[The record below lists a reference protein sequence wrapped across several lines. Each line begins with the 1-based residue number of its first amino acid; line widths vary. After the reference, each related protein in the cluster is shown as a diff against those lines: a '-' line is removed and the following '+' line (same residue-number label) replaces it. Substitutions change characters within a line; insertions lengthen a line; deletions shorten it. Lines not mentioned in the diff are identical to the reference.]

1 MEAGGVPLEAR
12 GSAGEVFLVALRLG
26 TTSFGGPVAHVG
38 YFRDE
43 YVGRRRWLDDRAF
56 SELVALANV
65 LPGPLSSQLGIAVG
79 ALRAGKLGG
88 LAAWLGFTLPSAALM
103 TAFALGVSGGDVED
117 AGWLH
122 GLELAAT
129 AVVATALV
137 QMART
142 LATDVLRLVLAGAA
156 AATVLAV
163 GGAAVQVAAIA
174 AGALAG
180 VVLLRG
186 VDEPAAVHVRFPVGR
201 RLAAASL
208 VLFAALLAAL
218 PLASGRVGGHALELV
233 AAFYRAGALVFG
245 GGHVVLPLL
254 DAAVVG
260 PGWVSRQEFLAGYG
274 AVQAMPGPLFTFSS
288 YLGAA
293 GGPEPNGVAGAA
305 LATVAIF
312 LPSFLLLAALGPLW
326 SAYRGH
332 PGVRAALAGIGA
344 SVVGLL
350 AAALWDPV
358 LTGSVDSVGDAVLAL
373 AFLAALRV
381 LPVWAVVLAAAGLGA
396 VLF

>member
-1 MEAGGVPLEAR
+1 
-12 GSAGEVFLVALRLG
+12 
-26 TTSFGGPVAHVG
+26 
-38 YFRDE
+38 
-43 YVGRRRWLDDRAF
+43 
-56 SELVALANV
+56 
-65 LPGPLSSQLGIAVG
+65 
-79 ALRAGKLGG
+79 
-88 LAAWLGFTLPSAALM
+88 
-103 TAFALGVSGGDVED
+103 
-117 AGWLH
+117 
-122 GLELAAT
+122 
-129 AVVATALV
+129 
-137 QMART
+137 
-142 LATDVLRLVLAGAA
+142 
-156 AATVLAV
+156 
-163 GGAAVQVAAIA
+163 
-174 AGALAG
+174 
-180 VVLLRG
+180 
-186 VDEPAAVHVRFPVGR
+186 FPVGR
-201 RLAAASL
+201 RLGAASL

-260 PGWVSRQEFLAGYG
+260 PGWVSRGEFLAGYG

-293 GGPEPNGVAGAA
+293 GGPEPNGVVGSA

-326 SAYRGH
+326 SAYRGR

-344 SVVGLL
+344 AVVGLL
-350 AAALWDPV
+350 AAGLWDPV
-358 LTGSVDSVGDAVLAL
+358 LTGSVDSVWDAVLAL

-381 LPVWAVVLAAAGLGA
+381 LPIWAVVLAAAGLGA

>member
-1 MEAGGVPLEAR
+1 MEAGGVTLGAR
-12 GSAGEVFLVALRLG
+12 GSAAEVFLVAFRLG
-26 TTSFGGPVAHVG
+26 MTAFGGPVAHVG

-43 YVGRRRWLDDRAF
+43 YVGRRRWLDDQAF

-65 LPGPLSSQLGIAVG
+65 LPGPSSSQLGMAVG
-79 ALRAGKLGG
+79 ALRAGKLGA

-103 TAFALGVSGGDVED
+103 TAFALGVSGADVEG

-137 QMART
+137 QMARS
-142 LATDVLRLVLAGAA
+142 LAPDLLRLALAA
-156 AATVLAV
+156 AAAAVVLAV
-163 GGAAVQVAAIA
+163 GGSAVQVAAIA
-174 AGALAG
+174 GGALAG
-180 VVLLRG
+180 VLVLRG
-186 VDEPAAVHVRFPVGR
+186 GDEPAAVRVRFPVGR
-201 RLAAASL
+201 GLAVMSL
-208 VLFAALLAAL
+208 AVFAALLAAL

-233 AAFYRAGALVFG
+233 DAFYRAGALVFG

-254 DAAVVG
+254 DAAVVE
-260 PGWVSRQEFLAGYG
+260 PGWVSREEFLAGYG
-274 AVQAMPGPLFTFSS
+274 AVQAMPGPLFTFAS

-293 GGPEPNGVAGAA
+293 GGPEPNGVAGSA

-326 SAYRGH
+326 GAYRAR
-332 PGVRAALAGIGA
+332 PGVRAALAGVGA
-344 SVVGLL
+344 AVVGLL

-358 LTGSVDSVGDAVLAL
+358 LTGAVDSTWDALLAV
-373 AFLAALRV
+373 AFLAALRL
-381 LPVWAVVLAAAGLGA
+381 LPIWAVVLVAAGLGA